1 MTEFSTLSEM
11 LLARRASTQRLSF
24 IDSDNDQRD
33 VTFEELV
40 ANALGYLKALQTHG
54 LGAGDELVIFTDN
67 NEQFLTAFWA
77 AILGGLVPVPV
88 AVGISDEHRL
98 KLFRILRQLNNPS
111 LFSNDRLL
119 DRVKTFAAEQ
129 AHADISSLLNTR
141 AVSSDHIVADG
152 EGSLHD
158 PAADDLAFIQYSSGS
173 TSDPKGVCLTHHNL
187 VSNTRAII
195 DGLGLKEN
203 ERSLSWM
210 PLTHDMGLIGF
221 HVSMITANM
230 NHAIMD
236 TNVFVRRPLLWM
248 QKVSELGS
256 TVLCSP
262 NFGYKHYLKVFE
274 RKGAGDIDLSKV
286 RLLLNGAEPISVALA
301 DEFLAAMAPHGL
313 KRETM
318 LPVYGLAEA
327 TLAVAIPELG
337 KPYSWITVDRHQ
349 LRIGEPY
356 VELANDD
363 ESDDAVRLVKHGA
376 IVSGCEVQI
385 SDDNDAALPDGHVG
399 HIHLR
404 GANITAGIFGD
415 TEDEAGIYTA
425 DGWLRTGDCG
435 AFADGELLITGRH
448 KEIIIV
454 NGQNYLPHDIEEVV
468 AHIDELDI
476 GKVVACGA
484 RPAGSQIEQLVIFI
498 LHRKDAESFAALAEQ
513 TRSIVGQQFGLDV
526 DFVLPVARIPKTTSG
541 KIQRRMLA
549 EAFLDGEYAEQ
560 IAAQQALQGQQAND
574 EDEADPLVREIL
586 AICAEFSKDK
596 VVGPDDNL
604 FEVGISSLTLT
615 EIMLAIDE
623 KHPGRVDINDLFDY
637 PSIRELA
644 AFLRS

>member
-11 LLARRASTQRLSF
+11 LLARRASAQRLHF
-24 IDSDNDQRD
+24 IDSDSDERSVSFQ
-33 VTFEELV
+33 ELV
-40 ANALGYLKALQTHG
+40 ANALGYLKSLQDRGFT
-54 LGAGDELVIFTDN
+54 AGDELVIFTDN

-77 AILGGLVPVPV
+77 AMLGGLVPVPV

-98 KLFRILRQLNNPS
+98 KLFRILRQLSNPS

-119 DRVKTFAAEQ
+119 ERISGFANEQ
-129 AHADISSLLNTR
+129 GHTDISELLDQR
-141 AVSSDHIVADG
+141 AVSSDALAMSG
-152 EGSLHD
+152 EGVLHA

-173 TSDPKGVCLTHHNL
+173 TSDPKGVCLTHRNL
-187 VSNTRAII
+187 CSNTQAII
-195 DGLGLKEN
+195 DGLALNEN

-210 PLTHDMGLIGF
+210 PLTHDMGLIGY

-236 TNVFVRRPLLWM
+236 TNVFVRRPLLWL
-248 QKVSELGS
+248 QKVSELRS

-274 RKGAGDIDLSKV
+274 RKGAGDIDLSHV
-286 RLLLNGAEPISVALA
+286 RLLLNGAEPISVALC
-301 DEFLAAMAPHGL
+301 DEFLTALAPHGL
-313 KRETM
+313 KREAM

-337 KPYSWITVDRHQ
+337 KQFSWITVDRHQ
-349 LRIGEPY
+349 LRIGEPF
-356 VELANDD
+356 VQLDADND
-363 ESDDAVRLVKHGA
+363 SDDAIRLVKHGG
-376 IVSGCEVQI
+376 IVSGCDVRI
-385 SDDNDAALPDGHVG
+385 CDDNDTALAAGFVG
-399 HIHLR
+399 HIQLH
-404 GANITAGIFGD
+404 GPNITKGIFGD
-415 TEDEAGIYTA
+415 ATDEAGIYTA

-468 AHIDELDI
+468 AHIDDLDI

-484 RPAGSQIEQLVIFI
+484 RPPGSQVEQLVIFI
-498 LHRKDAESFAALAEQ
+498 LHRKDAESFATLADQ
-513 TRSIVGQQFGLDV
+513 ARSIVGQQIGIDV
-526 DFVLPVARIPKTTSG
+526 DYVLPVARIPKTTSG

-549 EAFLDGEYAEQ
+549 QAFLDGEFAEQ
-560 IAAQQALQGQQAND
+560 IAAQQAVREPAMDAEG
-574 EDEADPLVREIL
+574 DPLVAEIL

-615 EIMLAIDE
+615 EIMLAVDE
-623 KHPGRVDINDLFDY
+623 KHPGKVDINDLFDY
-637 PSIRELA
+637 PTVRELA
-644 AFLRS
+644 AFLRG